1 MAVTNLAVLENRK
14 RKKRRRIRKTI
25 LFLLMTAIIGM
36 GIYYVYVDYSL
47 EDFNVTGN
55 TTYMDSEV
63 IEAVKK
69 EDFVPNTL
77 VMVAENLI
85 FGQTY
90 LPFIEKVSMTCE
102 EPHVLHIKVKE
113 KLRAGVFQYMDK
125 YYYFNEQG
133 VAMESR
139 KTLFPGVPIVTGVNF
154 REVMPEE
161 QIKVDGDYFDTI
173 VDITKKISTYKLDIS
188 EIHFEGENDITL
200 ISGNFSIYLGG
211 KEYLNG
217 KMSKI
222 PAVLESL
229 TGKYTEGTVDMSL
242 YTDEKKIITYRKK

>member
-1 MAVTNLAVLENRK
+1 MAVTNPAVLENRR
-14 RKKRRRIRKTI
+14 RKKRRRIRKAI
-25 LFLLMTAIIGM
+25 LFLLMASIIGT

-47 EDFNVTGN
+47 ESFDVTGN
-55 TTYMDSEV
+55 TTYMDSE
-63 IEAVKK
+63 ITDAIKK
-69 EDFVPNTL
+69 EDYVPNTL
-77 VMVAENLI
+77 VMVLENLI

-90 LPFIEKVSMTCE
+90 LPFIEKIDMNCRES
-102 EPHVLHIKVKE
+102 HVLGIRVKE
-113 KLRAGVFQYMDK
+113 KLRAGVFQYKDK

-139 KTLFPGVPIVTGVNF
+139 NSLFPGVPIVTGVHF
-154 REVMPEE
+154 REVKPEE

-200 ISGNFSIYLGG
+200 ISGKYSIYLGG

-222 PAVLESL
+222 PAVLAAVSE
-229 TGKYTEGTVDMSL
+229 KHTEGTIDMSL
-242 YTDEKKIITYRKK
+242 YTDEKNIITYRK

>member
-25 LFLLMTAIIGM
+25 LFLLMAAIIGM
-36 GIYYVYVDYSL
+36 GIYYIYVDYSL
-47 EDFNVTGN
+47 ESYDVTGN
-55 TTYMDSEV
+55 TTYMDSEI
-63 IEAVKK
+63 IEAVEK

-77 VMVAENLI
+77 VMVAENVI

-90 LPFIEKVSMTCE
+90 LPFIEKIDMSCE
-102 EPHVLHIKVKE
+102 KSHVLHIKVKE
-113 KLRAGVFQYMDK
+113 KLRAGVFQYLDK

-133 VAMESR
+133 IAMESR

-154 REVMPEE
+154 KEVMPEE

-200 ISGNFSIYLGG
+200 VSGNFRIYLGG

-222 PAVLESL
+222 PAVLEALSE
-229 TGKYTEGTVDMSL
+229 KHHEGTVDLSL
-242 YTDEKKIITYRKK
+242 YTDEKNIITYRK

>member
-14 RKKRRRIRKTI
+14 RKKRRRIRKAI

-36 GIYYVYVDYSL
+36 GVYYVYVDYSL
-47 EDFNVTGN
+47 ESFNVTGN

-90 LPFIEKVSMTCE
+90 LPFIEKVSMSCE
-102 EPHVLHIKVKE
+102 EPHILHIKVKE

-125 YYYFNEQG
+125 YYYFNEKG

-200 ISGNFSIYLGG
+200 VSGNFSIYLGG

-229 TGKYTEGTVDMSL
+229 TGKYTEGTIDMSL